1 MPASIE
7 MIKVVILRV
16 PNSSRALPLEN
27 ALNASDKFD
36 IVEFEAVMYDKSMV
50 QFSPNFEKQ
59 MVLYRRFLSNGET
72 GCTISHQLIQKAYS
86 IQGEPIVILEDD
98 ARIPDLVN
106 FEVLIRKFIVEHG
119 KGDAVLSLLPWKSAY
134 VTAGP
139 GTDLTIIPLIGN
151 SPLTVGYVI
160 TPRAMA
166 TINELNSDFSY
177 LPDWPPTETKF
188 YITSRG
194 VINHGDDK
202 TISLIDQTGRV
213 KSGKVHKLLMFT
225 CVPYIMNRKR
235 FLNFNEYFKF
245 AIKPSFTWRIDNWR
259 IR

>member
-1 MPASIE
+1 MPASRE

-16 PNSSRALPLEN
+16 PNSARVLPLED
-27 ALNASDKFD
+27 ALTASDKFS
-36 IVEFEAVMYDKSMV
+36 IVQFEAVMYDKSMA

-59 MVLYRRFLSNGET
+59 KVLYRRFLSNGET
-72 GCTISHQLIQKAYS
+72 GCTISHQLIQKEYAN
-86 IQGEPIVILEDD
+86 QGKPIVILEDD

-106 FEVLIRKFIVEHG
+106 FEVLIHNFIGEHG
-119 KGDAVLSLLPWKSAY
+119 KEDAVLSLLPWKSAF

-139 GTDLTIIPLIGN
+139 GTDLTITPLIGN

-160 TPRAMA
+160 TPKAMA
-166 TINELNSDFSY
+166 SINQLNSDFSY

-188 YITSRG
+188 YITSGG

-213 KSGKVHKLLMFT
+213 KSGKAHKLLMLT
-225 CVPYIMNRKR
+225 CVPFIMNRKM
-235 FLNFNEYFKF
+235 FLNFTEYFRF